1 MDKIGQ
7 PIRGVD
13 TDADLTRADHSIG
26 APIGE
31 RRNKSGRGL
40 DKAVMRLV
48 DEGKKRG
55 GDVRACMH
63 IPFFPYMR
71 GTARPFLGEE
81 GLRSG

>member
-31 RRNKSGRGL
+31 ESK
-40 DKAVMRLV
+40 KA
-48 DEGKKRG
+48 
-55 GDVRACMH
+55 
-63 IPFFPYMR
+63 
-71 GTARPFLGEE
+71 GEA
-81 GLRSG
+81 